1 MAPDRTHVSDT
12 SARVRYKAREDEP
25 PRSRAAAAVIP
36 AVLFG
41 LGLAIAAF
49 ALPFGGSAVAGNAD
63 GADASPQASGN

>member
-1 MAPDRTHVSDT
+1 MAIDRTHLSET
-12 SARVRYKAREDEP
+12 SVRARDKACEDEL

-41 LGLAIAAF
+41 LGMAIAAF